1 MVFMSE
7 EKKLAVAEVTARTDA
22 ELARMVAQV
31 SETVQPDFI
40 ICITESGEFVQELL
54 ELPQTVQI
62 VAATANADTH
72 NALKGAGVESVRL
85 PLHASEKYSQVRH
98 VLSVLLRAGTI
109 SVGEFVVCAVGA
121 GVYPEEGDLVVLTDI
136 EADLKDLPVTAVLKM
151 TEGIHPSVLKAA
163 ITVASKIGRAARR
176 GKRVGAIFMI
186 GDSLEVMEGA
196 KQLIPNPFKGH
207 EDDLR
212 HITNPDIHDILIELA
227 KLDGAFIIRGDG
239 FIQSAAVF
247 LTMGESDVEVPAG
260 LGSRHIAASGV
271 TARTRA
277 TAIVVS
283 ATDGNIRIFAKGKMV
298 MQLDPDV
305 PHGPV
310 ELENTPG

>member
-1 MVFMSE
+1 MSE
-7 EKKLAVAEVTARTDA
+7 NRKLTKTEATARTDA
-22 ELARMVAQV
+22 ELAQIVAQV
-31 SETVQPDFI
+31 SKTVQPDVI
-40 ICITESGEFVQELL
+40 ICVTESGEFVQELL
-54 ELPQTVQI
+54 ELPQKI
-62 VAATANADTH
+62 RMVAATANADTH
-72 NALKGAGVESVRL
+72 KALKQAGVETVRL
-85 PLHASEKYSQVRH
+85 PLHASEKYTQVRH

-109 SVGEFVVCAVGA
+109 SVGDFVVCAVGA
-121 GVYPEEGDLVVLTDI
+121 GVYPEEGDLLVLTDV
-136 EADLKDLPVTAVLKM
+136 EAKLKDLPVTEVLKM
-151 TEGIHPSVLKAA
+151 TDGIHPPVLEAGV
-163 ITVASKIGRAARR
+163 TVASKIGRAARR
-176 GKRVGAIFMI
+176 GKRVGAILVI
-186 GDSLEVMEGA
+186 GDSLEVMKGS

-207 EDDLR
+207 EDELR
-212 HITNPDIHDILIELA
+212 HITNHEIHDILIELA

-247 LTMGESDVEVPAG
+247 LSTGNGDIEVPAG
-260 LGSRHIAASGV
+260 LGSRHIAASGI
-271 TARTRA
+271 TARTGA